1 MILPSTVRRLR
12 AVLPSVAGLLLLV
25 GCTTRPAF
33 LPNPDPSLKKPN
45 AEFKADAADRH
56 YEASA
61 PRAGDADGAVE
72 IDYAVR
78 RLSLIDSSAT
88 DWDNVELWVNHQYV
102 ILVPHVQANAARAEL
117 LNFNSIFDT
126 QGNALPADATASPI
140 RSVELFMGGKMYHLN
155 TQLAD

>member
-1 MILPSTVRRLR
+1 MTVFSMNRRWVTA
-12 AVLPSVAGLLLLV
+12 AVMLLA

-45 AEFKADAADRH
+45 AEFKADAAGRT
-56 YEASA
+56 YEATA

-78 RLSLIDSSAT
+78 RLSLVDSSPA
-88 DWDNVELWVNHQYV
+88 DWDNVELWVNRTYV
-102 ILVPHVQANAARAEL
+102 IFVPHVQANAARAEL

-126 QGNALPADATASPI
+126 QGNALPADATTSPI
-140 RSVELFMGGKMYHLN
+140 RTVELFMGGKMYHLN